1 MTSTGI
7 VFIET
12 GLARAESESGGIRE
26 VLGFVEVARL
36 VEDRMRNI
44 LRVLLQRGETTRFTE
59 SKLLF

>member
-1 MTSTGI
+1 MTSTRV

-12 GLARAESESGGIRE
+12 GLARTESESGGIRE
-26 VLGFVEVARL
+26 VLGLVEVARL

>member
-12 GLARAESESGGIRE
+12 GLTRAESESGGIRE
-26 VLGFVEVARL
+26 VLGLVEVARL

-44 LRVLLQRGETTRFTE
+44 LRVLLQRGETTRFAE